1 MKGDSRSSNS
11 ISMVET
17 ARTTGEEQR
26 EEEDTVWVVMGQRDT
41 RGRSDGHL
49 CSPSQRFYG
58 VVGTLSER
66 Y

>member
-1 MKGDSRSSNS
+1 MRQLGPLDRNRGRSRRMRS
-11 ISMVET
+11 E
-17 ARTTGEEQR
+17 
-26 EEEDTVWVVMGQRDT
+26 EEEDTEWVVMGQRDT